1 MSQENAKS
9 GEYRYALLMETNGK
23 EFESW
28 YYFIRYEGNEEALRY
43 LEDQLN
49 SVDFYIVGDLS
60 TFDIDLEHLVSER
73 TAKEMTLVEMNAY
86 MFHRKFDGKL
96 DMIDLGFK
104 RNDKNEK
111 KILKAFKKLGVGMI
125 ADYIDDEDVT
135 LDSDDSDDEDYSD
148 DSEVSTEYEYD
159 ISDSDDDSSS
169 SSEDES
175 PPKRKGK
182 GKEPAHDSKHESK
195 RDRNDRQVKEKIF
208 EMVNKN
214 KRR

>member
-1 MSQENAKS
+1 MSQENARS
-9 GEYRYALLMETNGK
+9 GEYRYAVLMETNGK

-111 KILKAFKKLGVGMI
+111 KILKAFKKIGVGMI
-125 ADYIDDEDVT
+125 ADYVDDEDVT
-135 LDSDDSDDEDYSD
+135 LDEDDNSSDEDYDD

-159 ISDSDDDSSS
+159 ISESDDSSS
-169 SSEDES
+169 SSEDEAR
-175 PPKRKGK
+175 PKRKGK
-182 GKEPAHDSKHESK
+182 ESAQESK
-195 RDRNDRQVKEKIF
+195 RERNDRHVKEKIF
-208 EMVNKN
+208 EMINK